1 MNTVLRFRSLV
12 SVGREYKAVWPFLR
26 PYCPPTIQK
35 QDFPL
40 LYITHAFDSTME
52 SFLEANRVVEVSLN
66 KFSRVSKRQE
76 MPLRKALLISKA
88 MNKAQEAAESAHTCF
103 INSVSTSRCSS
114 RLLASMQSSA
124 DIEDTAVSMT
134 DPGLLRPATNKPRQP
149 SPVATAQR
157 SVTVREEDVM
167 DMETVDI
174 ETVISANSVL
184 SDILGSGEEDAAM
197 EVTPAPLGDLSNSR
211 DWSATWPEVAAG
223 QPVKPLPLGTDRR
236 WTAERTSPS
245 PPPSPG
251 KRHHSVAFPSIAT
264 SSSSLFDFTGEDPK
278 RFKPSFP
285 ENTSPASLPGLYGC
299 LSPRNLCSAPLITYM
314 FGRGFNTPSDPS
326 ESDWPATHTTT
337 LTTNFELFDSHHFS
351 QTLSPQK
358 LCPILAY

>member
-1 MNTVLRFRSLV
+1 MNTILRFRSLV

-66 KFSRVSKRQE
+66 KFSHVSKRQE

-88 MNKAQEAAESAHTCF
+88 MNRAQEAAESAHTCF
-103 INSVSTSRCSS
+103 INSVSTTRCSS

-124 DIEDTAVSMT
+124 DIEDTAVSLH
-134 DPGLLRPATNKPRQP
+134 DPGLLRPVINKPRLP
-149 SPVATAQR
+149 SPVAMAQR
-157 SVTVREEDVM
+157 SSSVTVKDDDMM
-167 DMETVDI
+167 DM

-184 SDILGSGEEDAAM
+184 SDILSSGEDDASAM
-197 EVTPAPLGDLSNSR
+197 EVSTPLGDLSNSR
-211 DWSATWPEVAAG
+211 DWSATWPEVAPT
-223 QPVKPLPLGTDRR
+223 QPVKPLPLGTDTR

-251 KRHHSVAFPSIAT
+251 KRHHSVAFPSIAS
-264 SSSSLFDFTGEDPK
+264 SSSSLFDFTEEDPK

-326 ESDWPATHTTT
+326 ESDWPTTHTTT
-337 LTTNFELFDSHHFS
+337 LSTNSELFDSHHFS